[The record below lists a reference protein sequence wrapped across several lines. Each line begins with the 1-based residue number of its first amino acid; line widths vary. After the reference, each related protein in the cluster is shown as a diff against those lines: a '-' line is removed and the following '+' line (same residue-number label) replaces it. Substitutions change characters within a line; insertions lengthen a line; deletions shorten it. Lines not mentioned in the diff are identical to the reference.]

1 MYYCRLI
8 LREGQ
13 VLFLSYVEC
22 IQFYAHAM
30 HRMTH
35 SHDQLT
41 FSKPLFHVTW
51 TSRRLP
57 IHRRISYAVVD
68 RVYPRDSLGVRKIH
82 VHPPTD
88 HPLRLR
94 LCGEFVLRR
103 AENVRTVVAVFKN
116 CTLSRE
122 RDKGRAE
129 PREGTKCVAVRG
141 WRTTASNARSGFH
154 LLRNTCPPLSFRV
167 LD

>member
-1 MYYCRLI
+1 MHYCRLI

-13 VLFLSYVEC
+13 VLFLSYIEC
-22 IQFYAHAM
+22 IQFYTHAM

-41 FSKPLFHVTW
+41 FSKPLSHVTW

-57 IHRRISYAVVD
+57 IHRRISHAVVD

-82 VHPPTD
+82 VHPPAD

-116 CTLSRE
+116 CTLERE

-129 PREGTKCVAVRG
+129 PREGTKRVAVRG
-141 WRTTASNARSGFH
+141 WRTTASNACSGFH